1 MIEKLNKSFIIVIEI
16 KIIKR
21 NKEDMKNFIKDWV
34 IPSLIA
40 LVIALLIN
48 RFIFQLVEVPTG
60 SMISTIMPGDRLY
73 VNKIFNVEN
82 AKRGDILVFD
92 SEELNKYLVKRLI
105 GLPGDK
111 VEINSAGEVFI
122 NGQLLD
128 EPYAIKSTGE
138 QLEQTFEVPEDC
150 YFFLGDNRP
159 QSQDARSWKQPYIN
173 KKHIKGEALFRFFPF
188 NKIGKL
194 K

>member
-1 MIEKLNKSFIIVIEI
+1 
-16 KIIKR
+16 
-21 NKEDMKNFIKDWV
+21 MKNFIKEWV

-48 RFIFQLVEVPTG
+48 RFIFQIVEVPTG

-73 VNKIFNVEN
+73 VNKMFNINNVE
-82 AKRGDILVFD
+82 RGDILVFD
-92 SEELNKYLVKRLI
+92 SEEISKYLVKRLI

-111 VEINSAGEVFI
+111 IEINSDGEVYI
-122 NGQLLD
+122 NGEKLD
-128 EPYAIKSTGE
+128 EPYAVKPTGE

-173 KKHIKGEALFRFFPF
+173 EKYIKGEALYRLFPF